1 MNRLTK
7 KDKQGRW
14 SLLDF
19 SWHELH
25 SGAVLSVRLAEA
37 LYGALCKLKDYEDTG
52 MNPEDVRKLD
62 DFEQSQVGKMLKKLN
77 EEQRK
82 NRWIPVEEQLPKTNN
97 YILLSFANF
106 SLPMVGRY
114 DEGQEGRAFYLGD
127 CDEEDTCINQEL
139 VVNAWMPLPD
149 PYRP

>member
-1 MNRLTK
+1 MGRLTK

-19 SWHELH
+19 PWHELH

-82 NRWIPVEEQLPKTNN
+82 NRWIPVEEQLPKERNLYLVTAESAGTHYRLIAHWN
-97 YILLSFANF
+97 A
-106 SLPMVGRY
+106 PGWT
-114 DEGQEGRAFYLGD
+114 EETGQQK
-127 CDEEDTCINQEL
+127 II
-139 VVNAWMPLPD
+139 AWRPLPE
-149 PYRP
+149 PYQAERSDNNDGE

>member
-1 MNRLTK
+1 MERLTAKRVNGIKSGYWSPAK
-7 KDKQGRW
+7 KD
-14 SLLDF
+14 
-19 SWHELH
+19 EL
-25 SGAVLSVRLAEA
+25 VQRL
-37 LYGALCKLKDYEDTG
+37 GKYEDTG
-52 MNPEDVRKLD
+52 MEPEELQKTR
-62 DFEQSQVGKMLKKLN
+62 E
-77 EEQRK
+77 
-82 NRWIPVEEQLPKTNN
+82 WIPVEEQLPKTNN

>member
-1 MNRLTK
+1 MGRLTK

-19 SWHELH
+19 TWHELH
-25 SGAVLSVRLAEA
+25 SGAVLSDRLAEA

-52 MNPEDVRKLD
+52 MSPEDVRKLD

-82 NRWIPVEEQLPKTNN
+82 NRWIPVEEQLPKEGARIIICTERDFRCEAIRTQTGK
-97 YILLSFANF
+97 YFRYGIELSEIL
-106 SLPMVGRY
+106 
-114 DEGQEGRAFYLGD
+114 GQK
-127 CDEEDTCINQEL
+127 I
-139 VVNAWMPLPD
+139 VAWMPLPD